1 MTDVKSLYHNFGAA
15 ASVEFLSQ
23 GAVFYHSLSDLVLI
37 MASGQRINCFS
48 YELKIGNSARVLS
61 NQGGPAIGVNATR

>member
-23 GAVFYHSLSDLVLI
+23 GAVFYHSLSDLVSVWYKHSDKGLI
-37 MASGQRINCFS
+37 FFLNRQ
-48 YELKIGNSARVLS
+48 
-61 NQGGPAIGVNATR
+61 

>member
-1 MTDVKSLYHNFGAA
+1 M

-23 GAVFYHSLSDLVLI
+23 GAVFYHSLSDLVI
-37 MASGQRINCFS
+37 NMVEASGQRINFFS
-48 YELKIGNSARVLS
+48 YDLKIGNSAARVLS